1 MKHFITLALVTLLFT
16 SCKKEEI
23 KFSDFKLH
31 VDYKVS
37 GVPLNYNQFTYLN
50 AAGNTYEVTTLKYY
64 LSGFVFH
71 KSDGTEFT
79 SDEVFYL
86 DAANNT
92 TLSFNDMLIG
102 DYSGLTFVLGLLPE
116 VNVTGGLPSTAENNN
131 MEWPDM
137 MGGGYHFMKF
147 EGNYL
152 DSASIQ
158 HGFAIHLGTNAALV
172 NIALTHDMKLAES
185 EESMNLVMDL
195 NEWFQNPSVFDL
207 DSISYTMSNAAAQA
221 IIVANGADIFTLE

>member
-1 MKHFITLALVTLLFT
+1 MKHLFVLAVIAVLFT
-16 SCKKEEI
+16 SCKKEEN
-23 KFSDFKLH
+23 KYSTFKLH
-31 VDYKVS
+31 IDYKVS

-64 LSGFVFH
+64 LSGFIFH
-71 KSDGTEFT
+71 KNDGTDFT
-79 SDEVFYL
+79 STEVFYL
-86 DAANNT
+86 DADSNT
-92 TLSFNDMLIG
+92 TLSFEDMPTG
-102 DYSGLTFVLGLLPE
+102 AYSGVTFVLGLLPE
-116 VNVTGGLPSTAENNN
+116 VNITGGLPSTTENNN

-172 NIALTHDMKLAES
+172 NVDISHDLTLEED

-195 NEWFQNPSVFDL
+195 NEWFDNPSVFDL
-207 DSISYTMSNAAAQA
+207 VSISHTMSNPAAQA
-221 IIVANGADIFTLE
+221 IIVSNGADVFTLE